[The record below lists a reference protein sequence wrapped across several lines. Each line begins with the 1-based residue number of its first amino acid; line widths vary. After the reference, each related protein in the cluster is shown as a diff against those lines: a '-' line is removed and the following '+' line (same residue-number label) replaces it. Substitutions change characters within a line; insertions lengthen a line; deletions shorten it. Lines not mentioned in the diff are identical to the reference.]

1 MNYLKLNY
9 SLNNVTATI
18 QTDMSSAFD
27 IVDHD
32 ILISK
37 LEHYRIRDKE
47 LSLMSSFLSD
57 REQFVEIDGIR
68 SDTLPSIP
76 CSVIQGS
83 KLSSLLYTIYI
94 NEVPLLY
101 KNMNS
106 ANFKLISLREQF
118 QIYGQNISHFAIN
131 YIDNTSNSISCN
143 NILHLQN
150 YINDFFTIV
159 EKFYNANKLTLN
171 SDKSRLLVSC
181 KGIYRKE
188 SNNIILVTCKEII
201 A

>member
-1 MNYLKLNY
+1 ML
-9 SLNNVTATI
+9 
-18 QTDMSSAFD
+18 
-27 IVDHD
+27 
-32 ILISK
+32 
-37 LEHYRIRDKE
+37 
-47 LSLMSSFLSD
+47 SFLSD

-101 KNMNS
+101 KIMNS
-106 ANFKLISLREQF
+106 AKFRLISLRDQF
-118 QIYGQNISHFAIN
+118 QIYGENISHFAIN

-143 NILHLQN
+143 NIVHLQN
-150 YINDFFTIV
+150 YINDFFIIV

-171 SDKSRLLVSC
+171 SEKSRLMVSC
-181 KGIYRKE
+181 KVTYRKD
-188 SNNIILVTCKEII
+188 SNNLILVTCNEII
-201 A
+201 AQYNKM